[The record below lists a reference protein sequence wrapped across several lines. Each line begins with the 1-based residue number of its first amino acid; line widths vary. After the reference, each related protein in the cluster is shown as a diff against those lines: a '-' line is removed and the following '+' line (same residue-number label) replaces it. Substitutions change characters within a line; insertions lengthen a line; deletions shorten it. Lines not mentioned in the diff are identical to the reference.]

1 MLESSLLQN
10 PTKSKNKQV
19 TLQISWAKLALIQNL
34 NFVPFLYSTFLC
46 IMLRV
51 TFCVIITVSRIKGS
65 TVFSKLELH
74 VLRLEIPA

>member
-19 TLQISWAKLALIQNL
+19 TVQISWAKLVLIQNL
-34 NFVPFLYSTFLC
+34 NSTFLC

-51 TFCVIITVSRIKGS
+51 TFCFIITVSRIKGS